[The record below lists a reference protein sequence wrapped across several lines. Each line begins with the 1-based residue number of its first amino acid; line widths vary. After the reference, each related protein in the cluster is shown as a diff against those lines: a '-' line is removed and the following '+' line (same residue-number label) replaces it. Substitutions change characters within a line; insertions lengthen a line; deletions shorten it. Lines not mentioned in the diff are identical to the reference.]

1 MVRSRADNY
10 LERQQGIL
18 DTAASMFAVHGF
30 NGTSIST
37 LAEECGISKALLYHY
52 YDSKEKL
59 LYEMLLVHCKLLAN
73 VAADAAKKSSEPEQQ
88 LRDLVRALMELYVNS
103 RDKHVVLLNDLHCL
117 PEEQQHEIKLEER
130 RVLQVMKST
139 IKRLTPESKAA
150 QLTALTMYLM
160 GAINWTYTWFRT
172 PGTVS
177 AQEYADLATTTFL
190 HGLKSAA
197 IAEKGSPLR

>member
-18 DTAASMFAVHGF
+18 DTAASMFAAHGF

-117 PEEQQHEIKLEER
+117 PEEQQHQIKLEER